1 MDNLQKLIQMLDSD
15 IRHLKMFAILSDDMH
30 KIETR
35 RSVSLA
41 PVAPTNNKES

>member
-15 IRHLKMFAILSDDMH
+15 HRDLKMFSILSDDMH

-35 RSVSLA
+35 RDVTLA
-41 PVAPTNNKES
+41 PVTPTRKAD